1 MSSVA
6 FDNAI
11 YISDKAKTKVQELLA
26 EAGVGDDPSYFVR
39 VSVVGGGCSGLSYK
53 LDFDNV
59 RKSTDQEFEHNGMKI
74 VTDLKSF
81 LYLVNTTL
89 EFSDGLNGKGFY
101 FNNPNASRTCGCGES
116 FAV

>member
-1 MSSVA
+1 MTSTENGI
-6 FDNAI
+6 FI
-11 YISDKAKTKVQELLA
+11 TDKAKERVKELIA
-26 EAGVGDDPSYFVR
+26 EAGHANDPSYFVR
-39 VSVVGGGCSGLSYK
+39 VGVVGGGCSGLSYK
-53 LDFDNV
+53 LDFDNQV
-59 RKSTDQEFEHNGMKI
+59 KPGDQVFEHNDVKV

-116 FAV
+116 FSV